1 VKKKQQRLL
10 HQLNN
15 VPQVTAHNVPQVTA
29 HNVPQVTAHNVPQ
42 VTAHSV
48 QQVAH
53 AAVVADVFNVAVNSA
68 SSVRIRV

>member
-10 HQLNN
+10 HQLNSAL
-15 VPQVTAHNVPQVTA
+15 QVTAHSALQVIA
-29 HNVPQVTAHNVPQ
+29 RSVQQVIAR
-42 VTAHSV
+42 SV

-53 AAVVADVFNVAVNSA
+53 AAVVVADVFNGAVNSA